1 MQDVG
6 SVATNAVKPH
16 LNHPSIL
23 LSDGFRSLPER
34 GFSTDTEVPKD
45 RHQTTVLQP
54 AKRRLFAISE
64 LGNGGGTVS
73 EVSFYKREGESLSK
87 REIWLKV
94 RVTDKEREII
104 KRKAARLGMTV
115 SEYVR
120 TALIHSDNLN
130 ITMIDVRPIEKIAT
144 ELHKQGVNLNQLMKF
159 LNTYGADAY
168 NADETFRVLTREGDM
183 FLKVSDVLGQLC
195 DEAARKK
202 VYSVGGYHWYYKYK
216 GEPRTSELKGN
227 KHKTIEC
234 IETGEVFRSITEAAR
249 KYGTAQNTI
258 SEALKNDYAL
268 FGRYHF
274 RYIATS
280 DSKMRT
286 VKEKRKM
293 LRQVVNLETGKRFN
307 SVREA
312 AEVTGYST
320 GSFYP
325 VLRCTARK
333 LGGHHWM
340 YADEY
345 DLLSKEE
352 IAHIV
357 KHGGRDDL

>member
-1 MQDVG
+1 MTVKSGKPNHLSAFRRFEKGGAAAPHLSVSLRKLRETPPSRPENRGGGTPISRPGRLSHCYNSSAHRPRSLFELQDVG

-202 VYSVGGYHWYYKYK
+202 VY
-216 GEPRTSELKGN
+216 
-227 KHKTIEC
+227 I
-234 IETGEVFRSITEAAR
+234 
-249 KYGTAQNTI
+249 
-258 SEALKNDYAL
+258 
-268 FGRYHF
+268 
-274 RYIATS
+274 
-280 DSKMRT
+280 
-286 VKEKRKM
+286 
-293 LRQVVNLETGKRFN
+293 
-307 SVREA
+307 
-312 AEVTGYST
+312 
-320 GSFYP
+320 
-325 VLRCTARK
+325 TARDFSEDDS
-333 LGGHHWM
+333 
-340 YADEY
+340 DE
-345 DLLSKEE
+345 S
-352 IAHIV
+352 
-357 KHGGRDDL
+357 